1 MHQTFTKKQVN
12 PSMYIIRELPQQM
25 TEEER
30 SILLAAE
37 PATIGHFITQGILSS
52 DIKAHFQDVRAA
64 GTAVTVRMPGADGGI
79 LHYAMG
85 CARPGDFLI
94 VDRCGERVTAALG
107 GAMAYAAKQAGIA
120 GIVIDGFVT
129 DLGELRQHG
138 VPIWSWGASAITTRL
153 KGEEGEFCTTIQC
166 GGVVVRPGDAVL
178 ADENG
183 IVVMAPDQALPLARR
198 AIEFQNNEKTT
209 LARLA
214 KGEKFPDIVG
224 SRAIIEAAIQRRS

>member
-1 MHQTFTKKQVN
+1 
-12 PSMYIIRELPQQM
+12 MYIIKELPQQIA
-25 TEEER
+25 TEEL

-37 PATIGHFITQGILSS
+37 PATIGHFVTKGILSAH
-52 DIKAHFQDVRAA
+52 IKAHFQDIRAV

-94 VDRCGERVTAALG
+94 VDRCGERVTAAMG

-129 DLGELRQHG
+129 DLSELRQHG
-138 VPIWSWGASAITTRL
+138 VPIWSWGASAITTRV
-153 KGEEGEFCTTIQC
+153 KGEEGEFCTPVQC
-166 GGVVVRPGDAVL
+166 GGVVVHPGDAVV

-183 IVVMAPDQALPLARR
+183 IVVITPGQVLPLARR
-198 AIEFQNNEKTT
+198 AIAFQENEKIT

-214 KGEKFPDIVG
+214 NGEKFPDVTG
-224 SRAIIEAAIQRRS
+224 SRSIIDAATLGRS